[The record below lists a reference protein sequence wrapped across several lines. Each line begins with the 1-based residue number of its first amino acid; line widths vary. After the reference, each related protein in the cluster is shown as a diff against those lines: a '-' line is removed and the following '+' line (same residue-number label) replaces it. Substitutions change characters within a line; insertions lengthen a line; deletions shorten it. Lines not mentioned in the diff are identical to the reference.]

1 MITIT
6 AKVTGGAVF
15 QQLKQ
20 LEDRILDLRPVLNKI
35 PETILF
41 PSVMRSF
48 AAGGRPAWRFKGY
61 QSSPPMVKTGLMKR
75 ALTTRD
81 ASLNRISVTS
91 QSLSFDLLPGPFIAA
106 SMRGDR
112 GGKRKGPGVF
122 YPAVHQYGGSRHFQN
137 LVLELQ
143 PDDFER
149 MSRLIVDYC
158 TEGKLP

>member
-48 AAGGRPAWRFKGY
+48 AAGG
-61 QSSPPMVKTGLMKR
+61 
-75 ALTTRD
+75 
-81 ASLNRISVTS
+81 
-91 QSLSFDLLPGPFIAA
+91 DLLGDSRGISHRRRWSRPG
-106 SMRGDR
+106 
-112 GGKRKGPGVF
+112 
-122 YPAVHQYGGSRHFQN
+122 
-137 LVLELQ
+137 
-143 PDDFER
+143 
-149 MSRLIVDYC
+149 
-158 TEGKLP
+158 